1 MVLLRDLMEV
11 HSMLDLL
18 VMVDHQLDLKVVPQ
32 GQGHMDS
39 MVHHLMVQAS
49 MVIQGLVDSVN
60 MVHLHMAVLRLDLH
74 LSSHQEV
81 LVAED
86 LLLSRVLVHSV
97 HKTYT

>member
-1 MVLLRDLMEV
+1 
-11 HSMLDLL
+11 MLDLL

-39 MVHHLMVQAS
+39 MVHHLMVLAS

-60 MVHLHMAVLRLDLH
+60 MVHLHMAVLRLLGLY
-74 LSSHQEV
+74 LSSPQEV
-81 LVAED
+81 LVVEA

-97 HKTYT
+97 HKT